1 MKTNRLLAIL
11 AIVAGV
17 SAAFTHH
24 SDRNNLYPTGKFDRA
39 RINGEKVRYISPH
52 HLANLLYEKR
62 PVALLDA
69 REEREYEE
77 YHIPTARP
85 YHAGQKRNS
94 EQEADMVVLYG
105 SAEDED
111 LYALAN
117 EFAGKVYVL
126 KGGLEAWYSLVLFP
140 DLVEYRVRNTDQLR
154 YIVRRAGFFGGQA
167 QNTQLL
173 NLNVRE
179 SRYRE
184 GC

>member
-11 AIVAGV
+11 ALVAGV

-24 SDRNNLYPTGKFDRA
+24 SDRNNLYPTGKYDKD
-39 RINGEKVRYISPH
+39 RINGEVVHYISAH
-52 HLANLLYEKR
+52 HLAHLLYEKQ
-62 PVALLDA
+62 PVTLLDA
-69 REEREYEE
+69 REQNAYEE

-85 YHAGQKRNS
+85 FRSGQTMNLDRES
-94 EQEADMVVLYG
+94 GMVVLYG
-105 SAEDED
+105 SAEEED

-117 EFAGKVYVL
+117 DLAGKVYVL
-126 KGGLEAWYSLVLFP
+126 KGGLEDWYSLVLFP
-140 DLVEYRVRNTDQLR
+140 DLVEYRVRNTDQLM

>member
-1 MKTNRLLAIL
+1 MKTNQLLAIL
-11 AIVAGV
+11 AVVAGV

-24 SDRNNLYPTGKFDRA
+24 SDRNHLYPTRKYERA
-39 RINGEKVRYISPH
+39 RMNGEKVSYISAH
-52 HLANLLYEKR
+52 HLANLIYEKE
-62 PVALLDA
+62 PVTLLDA
-69 REEREYEE
+69 REKSEFEQ

-85 YHAGQKRNS
+85 YHAGQKRSSN
-94 EQEADMVVLYG
+94 QESGMVVLYG
-105 SAEDED
+105 SGEDQS

-117 EFAGKVYVL
+117 DLSGKVYVL